1 MAIIGFP
8 MLRDTKHTDQQGSND
23 DKWPHCKDLVHLTD
37 KMRVMHSISDTT
49 TSGNKYIMLLVV

>member
-1 MAIIGFP
+1 MS
-8 MLRDTKHTDQQGSND
+8 RDTKHSDQQASND
-23 DKWPHCKDLVHLTD
+23 DKWPHCNDLVHLTISD